1 MLYEKTDF
9 DLCLRKKWNGL
20 LNARWKTDSNGTGQ
34 SFDRVTWTWTKSAN
48 GNGSATY
55 PSCVTPK
62 TTQLDEIQFQV
73 HWRWRHLF
81 RQVRGAVPEKK
92 KKTHA
97 RLAYPKRE
105 IRRGRNENVRKC
117 IKQRKLCCPLH
128 QISNVLFLL
137 ECKAMNRKLPYA
149 TKSKH

>member
-1 MLYEKTDF
+1 MELASERSVENRLERHRTE
-9 DLCLRKKWNGL
+9 LRPRYL
-20 LNARWKTDSNGTGQ
+20 D
-34 SFDRVTWTWTKSAN
+34 
-48 GNGSATY
+48 
-55 PSCVTPK
+55 
-62 TTQLDEIQFQV
+62 LDEERERERERDLSLLCNAKNDPIRRDPVPSPLALAPSFPSST
-73 HWRWRHLF
+73 
-81 RQVRGAVPEKK
+81 RGSPRKK

-128 QISNVLFLL
+128 QISNVLFRL